1 MVVIRKIDTLEGA
14 LRDAIE
20 KFGVDKI
27 ATEIGKSR
35 DYLTTLSN
43 PNQKQ
48 FSERRQKNITHNDSI
63 AIDKYC
69 LTNDM
74 APPMIA
80 VHQMI
85 LDEYRSNLNQS
96 KSIEESINNISFR
109 FSEVLTRVE
118 ESIDPKSEKGIEFS
132 DTEKK
137 HINKSIKELEEHL
150 IQFKNIL
157 K

>member
-1 MVVIRKIDTLEGA
+1 MVVIRKINTLEGA

-27 ATEIGKSR
+27 ATAIGKSR

-63 AIDKYC
+63 IIDKFC
-69 LTNDM
+69 LENNM

-85 LDEYRSNLNQS
+85 LDNYRSNVNES

-109 FSEVLTRVE
+109 FSEVLTKVE
-118 ESIDPKSEKGIEFS
+118 QSMDPKSEKVIEFS
-132 DTEKK
+132 DKEKK
-137 HINKSIKELEEHL
+137 HINHSIKELEEHL
-150 IQFKNIL
+150 MQFKKII